1 MSDLPI
7 GYWLKHLDRLIEN
20 DFDRT
25 VASEGLGRRHWQ
37 VLHSLHQEPGTLA
50 DLDRRLAAFLDE
62 SEVSV
67 APAVEELRRR
77 GWVQGLVALETTP
90 AGRRAHDD
98 LFARVQATRERLT
111 HGIGDREYRDAVDV
125 LERMSANL
133 EAPPEG
139 D

>member
-25 VASEGLGRRHWQ
+25 LASESLGRRHWQ
-37 VLHSLHQEPGTLA
+37 VLHSLYEEPGTLA
-50 DLDRRLAAFLDE
+50 DLDRRLAAFLDD
-62 SEVSV
+62 SEVST
-67 APAVEELRRR
+67 APAVEDLRRR
-77 GWVQGLVALETTP
+77 GWLEGLVALDLTD

-98 LFARVQATRERLT
+98 LFGKVRASRERISR
-111 HGIGDREYRDAVDV
+111 GISSEEYRAAVSV

-133 EAPPEG
+133 EAGP
-139 D
+139 DAD

>member
-20 DFDRT
+20 DLDRT
-25 VASEGLGRRHWQ
+25 LASKSLGRRHWQ
-37 VLHSLHQEPGTLA
+37 VLHFLHREPGTLA

-62 SEVSV
+62 NEAST

-77 GWVQGLVALETTP
+77 GWVEGLVALDLTDT
-90 AGRRAHDD
+90 GRRAHDD
-98 LFARVQATRERLT
+98 LFEKVRGSRERIAR
-111 HGIGDREYRDAVDV
+111 GISAEEYRAAVSV

-133 EAPPEG
+133 EAEPG
-139 D
+139 SG

>member
-25 VASEGLGRRHWQ
+25 LAGEALGRRHWQ
-37 VLHSLHQEPGTLA
+37 VLHSLYEEPGTLA

-77 GWVQGLVALETTP
+77 GWLEGLVALDLTA
-90 AGRRAHDD
+90 AGRRAHED
-98 LFARVQATRERLT
+98 LFTKVKGARERLSR
-111 HGIGDREYRDAVDV
+111 GIGAEEYRAAVSV

-133 EAPPEG
+133 EAGP
-139 D
+139 DAF

>member
-25 VASEGLGRRHWQ
+25 LASEALTRRHWQ
-37 VLHSLHQEPGTLA
+37 VLHSLHGEPGTLA

-62 SEVSV
+62 TEVSV

-77 GWVQGLVALETTP
+77 GWLEGLVALDLTA
-90 AGRRAHDD
+90 AGRRAHED
-98 LFARVQATRERLT
+98 LFAKVGSARERLSR
-111 HGIGDREYRDAVDV
+111 GISAEEYRTAVDV

-133 EAPPEG
+133 EAGP
-139 D
+139 DAR

>member
-25 VASEGLGRRHWQ
+25 LATEALSRRHWQ

-50 DLDRRLAAFLDE
+50 DLDHRLAAFLDE
-62 SEVSV
+62 SETSA

-77 GWVQGLVALETTP
+77 GWLEGLVALDLTA

-98 LFARVQATRERLT
+98 LFAKVRSSRERISR
-111 HGIGDREYRDAVDV
+111 GISAEEYKRTVDV

-133 EAPPEG
+133 EAGPE
-139 D
+139 DA